1 MNQFE
6 QRVFLSEIKQ
16 QSEFSLAA
24 YERVLPGGDPQ
35 TIFYHVQAFLVSA
48 ANVSKLLFSG
58 QVRGKKEF
66 QQRCAQRAGE
76 LRAILGVDPTS
87 PLNDRTFRDHFEHFD
102 ERIQEWADRPGPK
115 IFVNNNVAVN
125 GPIDQAVNISNAS
138 KDDSFRAFST
148 PPPIVW
154 FWGKEHPLEP
164 VAIALQN
171 ILQKIPQ

>member
-24 YERVLPGGDPQ
+24 YNRILPGNDPQ
-35 TIFYHVQAFLVSA
+35 AFFYHVQAFLVSA
-48 ANVSKLLFSG
+48 ANVSKLLFPG
-58 QVRGKKEF
+58 QVRGKQVV
-66 QQRCAQRAGE
+66 QQRSDQRADE
-76 LRAILGVDPTS
+76 LRVILGVDLTS
-87 PLNDRTFRDHFEHFD
+87 PLYDRTFRNHFEHFD

-115 IFVNNNVAVN
+115 NFVNNIVAVN
-125 GPIDQAVNISNAS
+125 GTIDQAVTISNGS
-138 KDDSFRAFST
+138 QDDCFRAFST